1 MTDVATVQSQAPASA
16 KMPPLMPFPKLVQSV
31 AFVGFRR
38 WTLQKAIKR
47 YGPVF
52 TINVPFFGRTVVVA
66 DWLLTTPAAI
76 FQPVSGLWLVHI
88 MGLPLA
94 TPWVAW
100 SLGLYVLAIA
110 CWLPV
115 VWIQLRLRDHA
126 AAALASGGE
135 LHENYWWLFRGWVV
149 LGFVAFFAFLAIF
162 WLMVAK
168 RAPFS

>member
-1 MTDVATVQSQAPASA
+1 MEYLVAKWLHVLSSTVLFGAGVGSAFHLFVASVRGQLPGIVTA
-16 KMPPLMPFPKLVQSV
+16 
-31 AFVGFRR
+31 
-38 WTLQKAIKR
+38 T
-47 YGPVF
+47 
-52 TINVPFFGRTVVVA
+52 RTVVIA

-76 FQPVSGLWLVHI
+76 FQPLSGLWLVHI
-88 MGLPLA
+88 MGLPLS

-100 SLGLYVLAIA
+100 SLGLYALAIG

-115 VWIQLRLRDHA
+115 VWLQLRLRDHA
-126 AAALASGGE
+126 AAALAEGRE

-168 RAPFS
+168 RTPFE

>member
-1 MTDVATVQSQAPASA
+1 MEYLFAKWLHVVSSTVLFGAGIGSAFHLFAASLGRKVPNIATA
-16 KMPPLMPFPKLVQSV
+16 
-31 AFVGFRR
+31 
-38 WTLQKAIKR
+38 T
-47 YGPVF
+47 
-52 TINVPFFGRTVVVA
+52 RTVVIA

-76 FQPVSGLWLVHI
+76 FQPLSGLWLVHI

-100 SLGLYVLAIA
+100 SLVLYVIAIA

-126 AAALASGGE
+126 ATALASGGE

-168 RAPFS
+168 RTPFE